1 MLNKETATK
10 GVEQKV
16 PEDSVTYMIK
26 WLWAEC
32 CRPLSDKRQSVE
44 QSTGDITVCIEKNE
58 TQLSARDIC
67 KINQNESKTKHE
79 NQDSRKKI
87 EVKICVVYLDNAFLD
102 RAQKTKKKNKKGKAG
117 NWISLKQT
125 NKQTNKSLLCIKEH
139 Y

>member
-1 MLNKETATK
+1 MLSKETVTK

-16 PEDSVTYMIK
+16 PENSVTYMIK

-58 TQLSARDIC
+58 TQLSARAIC

-79 NQDSRKKI
+79 NQDSRKKT
-87 EVKICVVYLDNAFLD
+87 EVKICVVYLDNEFLD
-102 RAQKTKKKNKKGKAG
+102 RAQKTKNKTKKE
-117 NWISLKQT
+117 KQE
-125 NKQTNKSLLCIKEH
+125 IGYH
-139 Y
+139 

>member
-10 GVEQKV
+10 GVAQKV

-32 CRPLSDKRQSVE
+32 CRPLSDKRQPVE

-58 TQLSARDIC
+58 TQLSARAIC
-67 KINQNESKTKHE
+67 KINQNEAKTKHE
-79 NQDSRKKI
+79 NQDSRKKT
-87 EVKICVVYLDNAFLD
+87 EVKSRAVYLDNEFLD
-102 RAQKTKKKNKKGKAG
+102 RAQKTKKKTKKEKQA

-125 NKQTNKSLLCIKEH
+125 NKQKPVHQGTLLKE
-139 Y
+139 